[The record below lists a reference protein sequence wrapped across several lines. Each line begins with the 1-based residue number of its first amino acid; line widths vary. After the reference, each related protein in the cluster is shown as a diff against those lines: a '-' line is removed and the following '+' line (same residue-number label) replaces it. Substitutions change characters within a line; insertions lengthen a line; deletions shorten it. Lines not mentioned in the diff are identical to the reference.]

1 MREIKKEFG
10 KMGDTLLTAKEFFE
24 KRDNFHII
32 CHVNPDGDTI
42 GSAVGLAL
50 LLHGMGKKTKVCCA
64 SEFPSGFD
72 FLRKMLPQNCDTAET
87 IVSVDTASIGQWG
100 NIWGRYGRCDLSIDH
115 HISHNEERFEDIL
128 VLDAEAAAT
137 GVIVLQLAQQ
147 LCAALTPAIADALFT
162 ALSTDTG
169 CFKYANTNVG
179 AHAAAITLTEAG
191 ADTETITRKM
201 FETKSRSEMEMW
213 RLLLDNIKYYCD
225 GKVAII
231 TVTQKMRE
239 KAEFYNDDLGEL
251 ASIPRQ
257 IEGVECGI
265 TVKQLS
271 RAVYKIS
278 IRTNEKLSAEEIAKA
293 FGGGGHTR
301 AAGCTIRGSLTEVRN
316 KLIAKAQEKL
326 SAWTD

>member
-1 MREIKKEFG
+1 
-10 KMGDTLLTAKEFFE
+10 MGDALMTAKEFFE
-24 KRDNFHII
+24 KRDNFHIV
-32 CHVNPDGDTI
+32 CHVNPDGDAI

-72 FLRKMLPQNCDTAET
+72 FLFQKLPQDCETAET

-100 NIWGRYGRCDLSIDH
+100 NLWARYGRCDLSIDH
-115 HISHNEERFEDIL
+115 HISHSEERFEDIL

-147 LCAALTPAIADALFT
+147 LGATLTPLIADALFT

-169 CFKYANTNVG
+169 CFKYANTNIG
-179 AHAAAITLTEAG
+179 AHAAAITLTQAG

-201 FETKSRSEMEMW
+201 FETKSRCEMEMW
-213 RLLLDNIKYYCD
+213 RMMLDSIKYYSD
-225 GKVAII
+225 GKIAVV
-231 TVTQKMRE
+231 TVTLNMRE
-239 KAEFYNDDLGEL
+239 KAGFFNDDLGEL

-257 IEGVECGI
+257 VDGVECGI
-265 TVKQLS
+265 TLKQVA

-278 IRTNEKLSAEEIAKA
+278 IRTNEKLSADEIAKT

-301 AAGCTIRGSLTEVRN
+301 AAGCTIRGSQTEVRN
-316 KLIAKAQEKL
+316 RLIAKTQEL
-326 SAWTD
+326 LHAWTD